1 MQLADVQF
9 ADVRAWKCSGDK
21 REAFFKVFSFFFALE
36 SVSAYRK
43 LSKLRAACFGQGHAK
58 GLGSSPRDISLAI
71 IKHLL
76 TSVHL

>member
-1 MQLADVQF
+1 MCNLQMCVPGSALEIKGRLF
-9 ADVRAWKCSGDK
+9 LKYSL
-21 REAFFKVFSFFFALE
+21 FFFALE

-43 LSKLRAACFGQGHAK
+43 LNKLRAACFGQGYAK

>member
-1 MQLADVQF
+1 MCNLQMCVPGSALEIKGRLF
-9 ADVRAWKCSGDK
+9 LKYSL
-21 REAFFKVFSFFFALE
+21 FFFALE

>member
-1 MQLADVQF
+1 MCNLQMCVPGSALEIKGRLF
-9 ADVRAWKCSGDK
+9 LKYSL
-21 REAFFKVFSFFFALE
+21 FFFFFALK

-76 TSVHL
+76 TSVCL

>member
-1 MQLADVQF
+1 MQF
-9 ADVRAWKCSGDK
+9 ADVCAWKCSGDK
-21 REAFFKVFSFFFALE
+21 REAFFKVFSLFFFFALK

-43 LSKLRAACFGQGHAK
+43 LNKLRAACFGQGHAK

-76 TSVHL
+76 TSVRL

>member
-1 MQLADVQF
+1 MQF

-21 REAFFKVFSFFFALE
+21 REAFLKYSLFFFFALE